1 MDWNCELLEH
11 TGKFKE
17 IHKLTSH
24 DAVIQK
30 AVTSCIEQQPFPR
43 FDYETYLEKYPDVLR
58 KWCNYKGNQK
68 RPFPGVSELRV
79 LEHFIIHGRKENR
92 TAFCKNSSLHFTGF
106 DIKEYK
112 KVCHEAHIAKINN
125 ESWGYNHLVNR
136 CPNTKYVHIYEN
148 NIFEERHK
156 NMKWLQFLRNVLR

>member
-1 MDWNCELLEH
+1 MYMDWNCELLEH

-58 KWCNYKGNQK
+58 KW
-68 RPFPGVSELRV
+68 
-79 LEHFIIHGRKENR
+79 
-92 TAFCKNSSLHFTGF
+92 
-106 DIKEYK
+106 
-112 KVCHEAHIAKINN
+112 
-125 ESWGYNHLVNR
+125 
-136 CPNTKYVHIYEN
+136 
-148 NIFEERHK
+148 
-156 NMKWLQFLRNVLR
+156 